1 MGYGIEDVKKALKLI
16 SSSVAEAK
24 TQLEQIDSRTGDG
37 DLGISMQKG
46 AAAIIAA
53 VDAYDGTDIGRLF
66 SLCALELNK
75 AAPSTMGT
83 LLSGGLMQTGR
94 MFAKKEVLDDAQLMA
109 VPKVFADTIQMRGK
123 ANEGD
128 RTILDALLPMQRAF
142 ENTEDIRQAV
152 ADGLEAARL
161 GAEKT
166 KDMVPKI
173 GRAKWAPENAKGIPD
188 GGAVLCTIIMEAV
201 AAM

>member
-1 MGYGIEDVKKALKLI
+1 LSYGIEDVKKALKTI
-16 SSSVAEAK
+16 SSYVAEAK

-46 AAAIIAA
+46 AAAIISAA
-53 VDAYDGTDIGRLF
+53 DAYDGTDIGRLF
-66 SLCALELNK
+66 SLCAMELNK

-94 MFAKKEVLDDAQLMA
+94 MFAKKEALDDAQLMA

-123 ANEGD
+123 ASEGD

-142 ENTEDIRQAV
+142 ESSEDLRQAV
-152 ADGLEAARL
+152 ASGLEAARL

-166 KDMVPKI
+166 KEMVPKI

-188 GGAVLCTIIMEAV
+188 GGAVLCSIVMEAV